1 MASMATTP
9 VCLGAIARPSMFS
22 KSCLRAFSALAPLYA
37 PRSGA
42 NLSKEK
48 AAKEKAKKRKK
59 KHTMYKQYDL
69 RDAEQFTL
77 CDAIRF
83 VLEFGLEICSANYR
97 TDTFEPSKWE
107 NQLQDPSTNVIS
119 SSKQRKTALLS
130 EVKCGCL
137 TPSKQI
143 SRYA

>member
-1 MASMATTP
+1 MATTP
-9 VCLGAIARPSMFS
+9 VYLGTIARPSTFS
-22 KSCLRAFSALAPLYA
+22 KSCLRTFSVVAPYYA

-69 RDAEQFTL
+69 REAEQFTL

-83 VLEFGLEICSANYR
+83 VLELGLEVCSANDR
-97 TDTFEPSKWE
+97 IDTFELSKWE
-107 NQLQDPSTNVIS
+107 NHLQYPSTNVIS
-119 SSKQRKTALLS
+119 S
-130 EVKCGCL
+130 
-137 TPSKQI
+137 
-143 SRYA
+143 